1 MKDNPRFEIEATTNY
16 TGETKHFDSYEDFI
30 QIARFFW
37 SSGRRYED
45 IENKAES
52 IMEYLGTLGDHGMAM
67 EFITSGL
74 TIKIIYLKCA
84 ENDRHMKYVKKA
96 S

>member
-16 TGETKHFDSYEDFI
+16 TGEAKHFDSYEDFI
-30 QIARFFW
+30 QMVRFFW

-45 IENKAES
+45 IESKCES
-52 IMEYLGTLGDHGMAM
+52 IMEHLGTIGEHGMAV
-67 EFITSGL
+67 EIIFSGL
-74 TIKIIYLKCA
+74 TIKIIYLKFA
-84 ENDRHMKYVKKA
+84 EYDRHMRYIKKA